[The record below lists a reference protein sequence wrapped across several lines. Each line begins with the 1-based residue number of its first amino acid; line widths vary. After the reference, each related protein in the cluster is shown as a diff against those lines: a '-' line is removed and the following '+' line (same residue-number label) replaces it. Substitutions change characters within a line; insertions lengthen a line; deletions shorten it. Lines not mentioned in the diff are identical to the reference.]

1 MKKIILLTLIVCVL
15 IAGFIVIFGDKDMQE
30 TLKAVRISDQ
40 KKLPPVKKD
49 VGNINLIVKGFKS
62 TQGVAHIFLYDV
74 SGSDDVNSTPSVYL
88 NGESTLSGE
97 GINYEFSNVPF
108 GEYAIKVYHDE
119 NSNGQFDSGPEGEAL
134 GFSQDISVASGL
146 ENIAKAKF
154 SFHTSKVIVN
164 VQLN

>member
-1 MKKIILLTLIVCVL
+1 MKKIILLILIVCVL

-40 KKLPPVKKD
+40 KKLPPVKKN
-49 VGNINLIVKGFKS
+49 VGNINLMVKGFKS
-62 TQGVAHIFLYDV
+62 TQGVAHVFLYDV
-74 SGSDDVNSTPSVYL
+74 SDRDDVYSTPIVYID
-88 NGESTLSGE
+88 GESTLSGE
-97 GINYEFSNVPF
+97 GIDYEFSDVPF

-119 NSNGQFDSGPEGEAL
+119 NNNGRFDTGPQGEAL
-134 GFSQDISVASGL
+134 GFSENIPAASGL

-154 SFHTSKVIVN
+154 SFYAPQMLVN